1 MKKPEKL
8 SQPVINLLLPR
19 LQDEFNAAYFYR
31 SASNWCKNVGYFKA
45 GAFFDKESEDEFG
58 HAKKIENYLVDW
70 NVTPALP
77 TIPKPTLEFANLAEV
92 ISKAYEMEYAL
103 YEEYEDTS
111 MKIFKTGDLCV
122 FDFLQQYRTGQKDA
136 VAEYSDKINMLEGT
150 NTESKFEMLMLEENL
165 FG

>member
-8 SQPVINLLLPR
+8 SQPVVNLLLPR

-45 GAFFDKESEDEFG
+45 AAFFSKESEDEFG
-58 HAKKIENYLVDW
+58 HAKKIEDYLVDW

-77 TIPKPTLEFANLAEV
+77 TIPKPTLDFASIEQV
-92 ISKAYEMEYAL
+92 IIMAYEMEYDL
-103 YEEYEDTS
+103 YENYEDTS
-111 MKIFKTGDLCV
+111 MKIFKIGDLCV
-122 FDFLQQYRTGQKDA
+122 FDFLQQYRMKQKDS
-136 VAEYSDKINMLEGT
+136 VAEYSDKLNVLEGT
-150 NTESKFEMLMLEENL
+150 NTSSKFEMLMLEENL

>member
-8 SQPVINLLLPR
+8 PQNVVSLLLPR

-45 GAFFDKESEDEFG
+45 ADFFAKESEDEFG

-70 NVTPALP
+70 NVTPNLP
-77 TIPKPTLEFANLAEV
+77 NILKPTLEFANLAQV
-92 ISKAYEMEYAL
+92 ISMAYDMEYAL

-122 FDFLQQYRTGQKDA
+122 FDFLQQYRVGQKEA
-136 VAEYSDKINMLEGT
+136 VAEYSDKLNMLEGT
-150 NTESKFEMLMLEENL
+150 NTGSKFEMLMLEENL

>member
-31 SASNWCKNVGYFKA
+31 SASNWCKNVGYFIA
-45 GAFFDKESEDEFG
+45 AEFFAKESEDEFG

-77 TIPKPTLEFANLAEV
+77 TIPKPTLDFSNLEQV
-92 ISKAYEMEYAL
+92 IIMAYEMEYAL

-122 FDFLQQYRTGQKDA
+122 FDFLQQYRVGQKEA
-136 VAEYSDKINMLEGT
+136 VAEYSDKLNMLEGT
-150 NTESKFEMLMLEENL
+150 NTGSKFEMLMLEKKL
-165 FG
+165 F

>member
-8 SQPVINLLLPR
+8 SQPVVNLLLPR

-31 SASNWCKNVGYFKA
+31 SASNWCKNVGYFIA
-45 GAFFDKESEDEFG
+45 AEFFAKESEDEFG

-77 TIPKPTLEFANLAEV
+77 TIPKPTLEFSSLEQV
-92 ISKAYEMEYAL
+92 ITMAYDMEYAL

-136 VAEYSDKINMLEGT
+136 VAEYSDKLNMLDGT
-150 NTESKFEMLMLEENL
+150 NTGSKFEMLMLEKKL
-165 FG
+165 F

>member
-31 SASNWCKNVGYFKA
+31 SASNWCKNVGYFIA
-45 GAFFDKESEDEFG
+45 AEFFAKESEDEFG

-77 TIPKPTLEFANLAEV
+77 TIPKPTLDFSNLEQV
-92 ISKAYEMEYAL
+92 IIMAYEMEYAL

-122 FDFLQQYRTGQKDA
+122 FDFLQQYRVGQKEA
-136 VAEYSDKINMLEGT
+136 VAEYSDKLNMLEGT
-150 NTESKFEMLMLEENL
+150 NIGSKFEMLMLEKKL
-165 FG
+165 F

>member
-31 SASNWCKNVGYFKA
+31 SASNWCKNVGYFIA
-45 GAFFDKESEDEFG
+45 AEFFAKESEDEFG

-77 TIPKPTLEFANLAEV
+77 TIPKPTLDFSNLEQV
-92 ISKAYEMEYAL
+92 IIMAYEMEYAL

-122 FDFLQQYRTGQKDA
+122 FDFLQQYRVGQKEA
-136 VAEYSDKINMLEGT
+136 VAEYSDKLNMLEGT
-150 NTESKFEMLMLEENL
+150 NTGSKFEMLMLEEKL

>member
-31 SASNWCKNVGYFKA
+31 SASNWCKNVGYFIA
-45 GAFFDKESEDEFG
+45 AEFFAKESEDEFG

-77 TIPKPTLEFANLAEV
+77 TIPKPTLDFSNLEQV
-92 ISKAYEMEYAL
+92 IIMAYEMEYAL

-122 FDFLQQYRTGQKDA
+122 FDFLQQYRVGQKES
-136 VAEYSDKINMLEGT
+136 VAEYSDKLNMLEGT
-150 NTESKFEMLMLEENL
+150 NTGSKFEMLMLEKKL
-165 FG
+165 F

>member
-45 GAFFDKESEDEFG
+45 AAFFSKESEDEFG
-58 HAKKIENYLVDW
+58 HAKKIEDYLVDW

-77 TIPKPTLEFANLAEV
+77 TIPKPTLDFASIEQV
-92 ISKAYEMEYAL
+92 IIMAYEMEYEL
-103 YEEYEDTS
+103 YENYEDTS

-136 VAEYSDKINMLEGT
+136 VAEYSDKLNMLEGT
-150 NTESKFEMLMLEENL
+150 NTSSKFEMLMLEENL

>member
-8 SQPVINLLLPR
+8 SQPVVNLLLPR

-31 SASNWCKNVGYFKA
+31 SASNWCKNVGYFIA
-45 GAFFDKESEDEFG
+45 AEFFAKESEDEFG

-77 TIPKPTLEFANLAEV
+77 TIPKPTLEFSSLEQV
-92 ISKAYEMEYAL
+92 ITMAYDMEYAL

-111 MKIFKTGDLCV
+111 MKIFKIGDLCV

-136 VAEYSDKINMLEGT
+136 VAEYSDKLNMLEGT
-150 NTESKFEMLMLEENL
+150 NTGSKFEMLMLEKKL
-165 FG
+165 F

>member
-1 MKKPEKL
+1 MTKPEKL
-8 SQPVINLLLPR
+8 PQNIVSLLLPR

-31 SASNWCKNVGYFKA
+31 AASNWCKNVGYFKA
-45 GAFFDKESEDEFG
+45 AEFFAKESEDEFG
-58 HAKKIENYLVDW
+58 HAKKIEDYLVDW

-77 TIPKPTLEFANLAEV
+77 TIPKPTLEFSNLGEV
-92 ISKAYEMEYAL
+92 ISKAYDMEYAL

-136 VAEYSDKINMLEGT
+136 VAEYSDKLNVLEGV
-150 NTESKFEMLMLEENL
+150 NLGSKFEMLMLEKKL
-165 FG
+165 F

>member
-31 SASNWCKNVGYFKA
+31 SASNWCKNVGYFIA
-45 GAFFDKESEDEFG
+45 AEFFAKESEDEFG

-77 TIPKPTLEFANLAEV
+77 TIPKPTLEFSSLEQV
-92 ISKAYEMEYAL
+92 ITMAYDMEYAL

-136 VAEYSDKINMLEGT
+136 VAEYSDKLNMLEGT
-150 NTESKFEMLMLEENL
+150 NTGSKFEMLMLEKKL
-165 FG
+165 F

>member
-70 NVTPALP
+70 NITPALP
-77 TIPKPTLEFANLAEV
+77 TIPKPTLDFASIEQV
-92 ISKAYEMEYAL
+92 IIMAYEMEYDL
-103 YEEYEDTS
+103 YENYEDTS

-136 VAEYSDKINMLEGT
+136 VAEYSDKLNMLEGT
-150 NTESKFEMLMLEENL
+150 NTSSKFEMLMLEEKL